1 MLVGINGCNI
11 KVVAVIPC
19 KSGTSYFNSCLKF
32 SAKIRIFNSG
42 KNISSAKTLS
52 L

>member
-1 MLVGINGCNI
+1 MLVGINGWNV

-32 SAKIRIFNSG
+32 SAKSQIFNPFL
-42 KNISSAKTLS
+42 KWNE
-52 L
+52 